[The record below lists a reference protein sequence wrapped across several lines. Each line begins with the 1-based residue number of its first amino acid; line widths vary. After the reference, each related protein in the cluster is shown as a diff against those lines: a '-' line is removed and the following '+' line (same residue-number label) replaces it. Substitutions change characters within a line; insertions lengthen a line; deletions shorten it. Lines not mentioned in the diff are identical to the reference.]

1 MKRLSFVGA
10 MLFMGVHLA
19 CADVL
24 TWQPEGTT
32 TWSQTAANWLT
43 STGDRT
49 AWIAGSD
56 ARFTTNGCIVAVDG
70 ELSVNTLLFE
80 GTGVTLG
87 GAGRLTLTGPIVTAA
102 GTTNGIS
109 TELYATQTIEKQGAG
124 ALCVGACMAALQATE
139 GTLIALSSQQSDAA
153 ITIKNGAQL
162 VTWGEPALAN
172 NLLGNASFENYL
184 LSSANSWR
192 YVKDGA
198 NIAPWTVTV
207 YPQHVGLVYPSGGTE
222 WTSGGS
228 IPHGVQALI
237 LQYNGRIE
245 QTVTVT
251 ESGWYSVSFTHWMR
265 RGYNEHALY
274 VSLDNTMLATVI
286 NDALMFF
293 AKHFVSV
300 PCWLSAGTH
309 TLTIQGEGEWTD
321 RTSILDLVCLG
332 QPSPTT
338 ACAALGGDS
347 EVILE
352 NGASAT
358 LNHTGTLS
366 PARLVVDA
374 GATITGAGAWSAA
387 TDVTWYDFTTL
398 WNPTPAN
405 TANGLLRIRNALSSL
420 PVTQARRI
428 WFSGTSDAT
437 LTSATLTLTNN
448 ATATRA
454 PRISVSDNRTV
465 TLPLTLSASR
475 TNLTIDTYG
484 TLNLANATLE
494 WIANRRL
501 SKFGPGK
508 LLMPNTATNLTG
520 AHAIYEGEVVL
531 PNIFDGSYYVQTLP
545 GRAGTLRINSTAPN
559 NGYLSLAGTGPCKLT
574 TDQTNVVFNNT
585 VALVAPKTEINVPSN
600 STMSIVRLGANSTSR
615 GVQPSDLVKSG
626 AGLLELRSNGFGS
639 DGLGR
644 TYAGSTTIRN
654 GALRI
659 LGHDTGNFTGT
670 IPYNSIVA
678 SATVGGVL
686 GSGPLTNAVQLG
698 DSGTLP
704 TDSIQFIASGSGL
717 YVGHDFSVNKTGA
730 SVAFHVTN
738 STTST
743 MFGGTL
749 TLHQDATF
757 VGSAATHLALTKIAF
772 ADDYE
777 GSHLLNLNGFA
788 LIQVDGSLPATMDID
803 LGTRS
808 LRMGANTVTTNAL
821 RDFTAGTTNTPATL
835 EVEFEAGLN
844 DTLTVRTFTVNKLAF
859 KLLYR
864 GTTLNVVEPGT
875 YTLINFDTFSGDVAN
890 LSVANPQ
897 PGLTYQFTATASAL
911 TLTIG
916 VESSNPFYSWINPSS
931 GDWLTSGNWYTN
943 QIANS
948 ADAVAYF
955 GAVLTNAATITLT
968 SPIALS
974 SLYFNHGSYSY
985 TVAGQSINVTNIVN
999 ENGNHTLQSDITSA
1013 SLALNI
1019 RKGTLTL
1026 RNATLS
1032 ANVQNKV
1039 GSTILANDVTL
1050 NNALD
1055 VAAGAVTVTGTN
1067 VVVGALGSTAGT
1079 VTLSGSGA
1087 KLTTLQNTAT
1097 ELQGPLTGTA
1107 GTFVKSGAQPLTL
1120 RAHNTTFS
1128 GTTRLEAGTTVL
1140 AGASLM
1146 NGAMLDDTATLEVQ
1160 PVSTNGLMGYF
1171 YALSP
1176 TTNAFTSLATLDAM
1190 IGTTQPSLIAP
1201 SSNAS
1206 TNFDYPLATGSS
1218 VTLPAPFGAG
1228 GANQNNFTAVWRG
1241 SITLPDSGSYTFG
1254 ILGDDCFLFAID
1266 NQALISSMGPTNSYL
1281 TATVTLDAGRHD
1293 ILIALGQITTTVGL
1307 RVQVKAPSMTTAQQL
1322 PNAWLSP
1329 AVTVRSVT
1337 GNGVLNLS
1345 SATVSAQIGHPS
1357 GTNTL
1362 AAQMISPAGARLA
1375 KIGTSTVNFAPSS
1388 ATSFAGSLSVLE
1400 GTMAFPTA
1408 NSLSADNPLYI
1419 SPRGTVLLNASQRI
1433 GGLSGQGTLATKAR
1447 INLLT
1452 FTGDADSGISS
1463 SKTYTHLVDFATNS
1477 ASPTINGVTFN
1488 NRGSW
1493 AFTVNPLSNS
1503 WNVADVSDGWGRTGN
1518 DTTRTGIN
1526 ALTWDFVYNSQN
1538 WTMELYG
1545 LTPGT
1550 TYEYRFYYRN
1560 FNYNDR
1566 TLTFNFYA
1574 DSQQIGSI
1582 VFNADSISK
1591 TEYGCLVVRYVAP
1604 TSGTLRYT
1612 CSSKLGTDTCHLY
1625 GFSNEQIPDTED
1637 GAPIL
1642 VVAPPQ
1648 NTEATF
1654 AGALSGTGSLI
1665 KRGAGHQK
1673 FSGINTLS
1681 EGLRIEAG
1689 NVSLLPGARVQAPVS
1704 VTNGCE
1710 LILPAGAVTLGGL
1723 TGNGAVRFANV
1734 STNLLHIM
1742 RFDSITNDAATGL
1755 SSNKV
1760 YTHLIDFGLYAPTT
1774 TINNVT
1780 FTKVSSSITSW
1791 ANGYGWQNFPSG
1803 THGGGSLPTPYVPA
1817 GTGIYTLLY
1826 AMNYGMVSNAFKL
1839 TNLQI
1844 GHAYEL
1850 CFYSRRWQ
1858 SSNLD
1863 RTQTLIIQA
1872 GGVTTTNT
1880 FNPDAMDPTAIR
1892 YAYVAQSTE
1901 LSVRINPK
1909 ALNQTFHIY
1918 GLSNED
1924 LGLVSTGPVLVQ
1936 NESDTTFNGTLSGTQ
1951 PWIKSGVG
1959 ALLMSG
1965 INTSAGDLIVSN
1977 GAFGVAASGVASA
1990 GAIYATSNTLLFG
2003 HGTLGHAVYLQPG
2016 STLQAGTSTACGVL
2030 TVTSNLSVSAG
2041 ATIQYRYAST
2051 TLADSFVCAGTVTLP
2066 ESGRVVALPLTG
2078 YTGKSPA
2085 GWPLI
2090 TSATPIQGPL
2100 DFSAWTIQNLPR
2112 AKLVYSA
2119 DKRMVYLL
2127 DPRGTLL
2134 LVR

>member
-1 MKRLSFVGA
+1 MKQLVFCATMLVMGAHILS
-10 MLFMGVHLA
+10 
-19 CADVL
+19 ADVL
-24 TWQPEGTT
+24 TWQPEGTA
-32 TWSQTAANWLT
+32 TWSPTATNWLT
-43 STGDRT
+43 STGNRT

-56 ARFTTNGCIVAVDG
+56 ARFTTNGCIVAIDG
-70 ELSVNTLLFE
+70 EINANALLFE

-87 GAGRLTLTGPIVTAA
+87 GAGRLTLTGSIVTSA
-102 GTTNGIS
+102 GTTNSIS
-109 TELYATQTIEKQGAG
+109 TELYATQTIEKSGAG
-124 ALCVGACMAALQATE
+124 ALCVGACLASLQATE
-139 GTLIALSSQQSDAA
+139 GTLIAASSQQSDAML
-153 ITIKNGAQL
+153 TVKSGAQL
-162 VTWGEPALAN
+162 TTWGEPAQAN
-172 NLLGNASFENYL
+172 NLLANGSFENYL
-184 LSSANSWR
+184 LSANSWK
-192 YVKDGA
+192 YVRDGA
-198 NIAPWTVTV
+198 QILPWVVTV
-207 YPQHVGLVYPSGGTE
+207 HTQHVGLVYPSGGTE

-245 QTVTVT
+245 QTATVT

-265 RGYNEHALY
+265 RGYYEHAIY
-274 VSLDNTMLATVI
+274 VSLDNTMLTAVI
-286 NDALMFF
+286 NDAPMLF
-293 AKHFVSV
+293 AKRFVSV

-309 TLTIQGEGEWTD
+309 TLAIQGEGEWTD

-332 QPSPTT
+332 QPSSST
-338 ACAALGGDS
+338 ACAAFGGDS
-347 EVILE
+347 EVLLE

-358 LNHTGTLS
+358 LSHAGTLS
-366 PARLVVDA
+366 PARLVVDP
-374 GATITGAGAWSAA
+374 GATISGGGTWSAA
-387 TDVTWYDFTTL
+387 TDLTWYDFTTL

-405 TANGLLRIRNALSSL
+405 NVNGLLRIRSALSSL
-420 PVTQARRI
+420 PITHARRI
-428 WFSGTSDAT
+428 WFSGTSDYT
-437 LTSATLTLTNN
+437 LASATLTLTNN
-448 ATATRA
+448 TAATRT

-475 TNLTIDTYG
+475 TNLTLDTFG
-484 TLNLANATLE
+484 TLNLTGATLE
-494 WIANRRL
+494 WLANRRL

-520 AHAIYEGEVVL
+520 VHAIYEGEVVL
-531 PNIFDGSYYVQTLP
+531 PHIQDGTYYLQTLP
-545 GRAGTLRINSTAPN
+545 GRSGTLRINSLFPN
-559 NGYLSLAGTGPCKLT
+559 NGSLSLAGTGPCKLT
-574 TDQTNVVFNNT
+574 TDQTSVFFNNS
-585 VALVAPKTEINVPSN
+585 VALIAPKTEIDVPSN
-600 STMSIVRLGANSTSR
+600 STMSIIRLTANSTSR
-615 GVQPSDLVKSG
+615 GVQPSDLIKSG
-626 AGLLELRSNGFGS
+626 AGLLELRSNGFGT

-670 IPYNSIVA
+670 IAYNNIA
-678 SATVGGVL
+678 ANATVGGVL
-686 GSGPLTNAVQLG
+686 GSGPLTNTVHLG

-704 TDSIQFIASGSGL
+704 TDAIQFIVSGSGL

-738 STTST
+738 NTTST

-757 VGSAATHLALTKIAF
+757 VGPTATHLALTKIVF

-777 GSHLLNLNGFA
+777 GTHRLNLDGFA
-788 LIQVDGSLPATMDID
+788 LIQVDGSLPATMDVD

-808 LRMGANTVTTNAL
+808 LRMGANTITTPSL
-821 RDFTAGTTNTPATL
+821 RDFTVGTATTPATL

-844 DTLTVRTFTVNKLAF
+844 DTLAVRTFTVNKLAF

-864 GTTLNVVEPGT
+864 ATTLNFVEPGT
-875 YTLINFDTFSGDVAN
+875 YTLLNFESFSGDVAN

-897 PGLTYQFTATASAL
+897 PGLTYQFATTASAL

-916 VESSNPFYSWINPSS
+916 VESSNPFYSWINPAS
-931 GDWLTSGNWYTN
+931 GEWLTSGNWYN
-943 QIANS
+943 SQIANT

-955 GAVLTNAATITLT
+955 GSVLTNASTITLT
-968 SPIALS
+968 EPITLS

-999 ENGNHTLQSDITSA
+999 ENGNHTLQSDITSDT
-1013 SLALNI
+1013 LALNI
-1019 RKGTLTL
+1019 RKGSLTL

-1032 ANVQNKV
+1032 ATVQNKV

-1055 VAAGAVTVTGTN
+1055 VSAGAITVTGTN
-1067 VVVGALGSTAGT
+1067 VVVGALSSGAGT
-1079 VTLSGSGA
+1079 VALSGSGA
-1087 KLTTLQNTAT
+1087 RLTTLQNTAT

-1107 GTFVKSGAQPLTL
+1107 GTFVKTGTATLTL
-1120 RAHNTTFS
+1120 RTPGTTFS
-1128 GTTRLEAGTTVL
+1128 GTTRLDAGSTVL

-1146 NGAMLDDTATLEVQ
+1146 NGAILSDTATLELQ

-1176 TTNAFTSLATLDAM
+1176 TTNAFTGLATLDAM

-1201 SSNAS
+1201 SSSAS
-1206 TNFDYPLATGSS
+1206 TNFDYPPATGSS

-1241 SITLPDSGSYTFG
+1241 SITLPDSGPYTFG

-1266 NQALISSMGPTNSYL
+1266 NQALISSMGPTNSYM
-1281 TATVTLDAGRHD
+1281 TATATLDAGRHD
-1293 ILIALGQITTTVGL
+1293 ILIALGQLTTTVGL
-1307 RVQVKAPSMTTAQQL
+1307 RVQVKAPSMAAAQQL

-1337 GNGVLNLS
+1337 GNGVFNLS
-1345 SATVSAQIGHPS
+1345 SSTVSAQIGNPS
-1357 GTNTL
+1357 GTNQLSAQL
-1362 AAQMISPAGARLA
+1362 AGVSGARLT
-1375 KIGTSTVNFAPSS
+1375 KIGNSTLNFAP
-1388 ATSFAGSLSVLE
+1388 ATATAFAGSLAVQE
-1400 GTMAFPTA
+1400 GTLAFTTA
-1408 NSLSADNPLYI
+1408 NSLSADNPLSI
-1419 SPRGTVLLNASQRI
+1419 SPRGTVLLNTSQRI

-1477 ASPTINGVTFN
+1477 TAPTINGVTFN
-1488 NRGSW
+1488 NRGAW
-1493 AFTVNPLSNS
+1493 AFTQNPLSNS
-1503 WNVADVSDGWGRTGN
+1503 WNVADVSDGWGKTGD

-1526 ALTWDFVYNSQN
+1526 ALTWDFVYNNQN
-1538 WTMELYG
+1538 WSMELYG
-1545 LTPGT
+1545 LTPGK

-1560 FNYNDR
+1560 FKYNDR

-1574 DSQQIGSI
+1574 DSQQLGAI

-1604 TSGTLRYT
+1604 ASGTLRYT
-1612 CSSKLGTDTCHLY
+1612 CSSKVSTDTCHLY
-1625 GFSNEQIPDTED
+1625 GFSNEEIPDTED
-1637 GAPIL
+1637 GAPVL

-1648 NTEATF
+1648 NTEVTF
-1654 AGALSGTGSLI
+1654 AGALNGTGSLI
-1665 KRGAGHQK
+1665 KRGTGHQK

-1681 EGLRIEAG
+1681 DGLRLEAG
-1689 NVSLLPGARVQAPVS
+1689 NVSLLPGARVQAPVC
-1704 VTNGCE
+1704 VTNGSE
-1710 LILPAGAVTLGGL
+1710 LLLPAGAVTLGGL
-1723 TGNGAVRFANV
+1723 TGNGAVRFTNV
-1734 STNLLHIM
+1734 STNLLHVM
-1742 RFDSITNDAATGL
+1742 RFDSITNDASTGI

-1774 TINNVT
+1774 KINNVT
-1780 FTKVSSSITSW
+1780 FTKVSASITSW

-1803 THGGGSLPTPYVPA
+1803 THGGGSLPTPYVPT

-1826 AMNYGMVSNAFKL
+1826 AMNYGMVSNSFKL

-1872 GGVTTTNT
+1872 GGVTTTNI

-1892 YAYVAQSTE
+1892 YAYIAQSTE

-1936 NESDTTFNGTLSGTQ
+1936 NESDTTFAGTLSGTQ
-1951 PWIKSGVG
+1951 TWIKSGTG
-1959 ALLMSG
+1959 ALVMSG
-1965 INTSAGDLIVSN
+1965 INTAAGDLIVSN

-2003 HGTLGHAVYLQPG
+2003 AGTLATSAYLLPG
-2016 STLQAGTSTACGVL
+2016 SALQAGTSAACGVL
-2030 TVTSNLSVSAG
+2030 IVTSNLAISAG
-2041 ATIQYRYAST
+2041 TTIQYRYAST
-2051 TLADSFVCAGTVTLP
+2051 TLADNFVCNGMVTLP
-2066 ESGRVVALPLTG
+2066 ESGRVVALPLAG
-2078 YTGKSPA
+2078 YTGKPPA

-2100 DFSAWTIQNLPR
+2100 DFSTWTIQNLPR

-2119 DKRMVYLL
+2119 DKCIVYLL

-2134 LVR
+2134 FVR